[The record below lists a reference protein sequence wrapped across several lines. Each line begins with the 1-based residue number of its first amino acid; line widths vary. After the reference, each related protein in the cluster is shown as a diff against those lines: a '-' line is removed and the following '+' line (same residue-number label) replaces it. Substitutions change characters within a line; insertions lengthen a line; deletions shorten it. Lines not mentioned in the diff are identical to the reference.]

1 MRPVGP
7 EASVGSA
14 ERGRSLISTIA
25 VFAVCVVQPKLGLVP
40 GTQSG
45 SVNNDR
51 ITCRFQ
57 RLRSVAQSPD
67 SQRRRSAPQ
76 TDSDVV
82 FSLDAA
88 KYYILMAKGEASRG

>member
-1 MRPVGP
+1 VIHQGAARDAAARVLR
-7 EASVGSA
+7 
-14 ERGRSLISTIA
+14 ERTLL
-25 VFAVCVVQPKLGLVP
+25 CVVQPKLGLVP

-57 RLRSVAQSPD
+57 RLRNVAATGR
-67 SQRRRSAPQ
+67 QRRRSAREAN
-76 TDSDVV
+76 SDVV

-88 KYYILMAKGEASRG
+88 KYYILMAKGEASRGQL